1 MFLCTTFY
9 PLDKR
14 YHSFK
19 EPGRLGVIERVSEM
33 ISEKES
39 YEEIV
44 TGSIYNETTIT
55 DQIHTKWAG
64 KTVHFAR
71 ETDSTNLWIKR
82 LAKEGAPEGTLAL
95 AEFQSAG
102 RGRLG
107 RSWEVPE
114 GTSVMMSILL
124 RPKFEPQYAP
134 TLTLV
139 MGMAVAKAVK
149 KLGFDVSIKW
159 PNDVVVSH
167 KKICG
172 ILTEMGV
179 RDGKIDYAVIGVGI
193 NVNIREFPDEMADKA
208 TSLYLESG
216 RKFDRS
222 QIPGLVMEAFEE
234 YYEKFAATCDLSG
247 LKEEY
252 ESILANYNQPV
263 RVLAKEPY
271 EGVARGITDGGEL
284 LVEKTDGTIVAVSAG
299 EVSVR
304 GLYSYV

>member
-1 MFLCTTFY
+1 
-9 PLDKR
+9 
-14 YHSFK
+14 
-19 EPGRLGVIERVSEM
+19 M

-44 TGSIYNETTIT
+44 TGGIYNETTIT

-134 TLTLV
+134 MLTLV

-193 NVNIREFPDEMADKA
+193 NVNIREFPEEMADKA

-216 RKFDRS
+216 KEFDRS

>member
-1 MFLCTTFY
+1 
-9 PLDKR
+9 
-14 YHSFK
+14 
-19 EPGRLGVIERVSEM
+19 M

-44 TGSIYNETTIT
+44 TGSIYNETTIA

-71 ETDSTNLWIKR
+71 KTDSTNLWIKR

-149 KLGFDVSIKW
+149 SLGFDVSIKW

-193 NVNIREFPDEMADKA
+193 NVNIKEFPEEMADKA

-216 RKFDRS
+216 KEFDRS

-234 YYEKFAATCDLSG
+234 YYEKFAAACDLSG

>member
-1 MFLCTTFY
+1 
-9 PLDKR
+9 
-14 YHSFK
+14 
-19 EPGRLGVIERVSEM
+19 M

-44 TGSIYNETTIT
+44 TGSIYNETTIA

-193 NVNIREFPDEMADKA
+193 NVNIREFSEEMADKA

-216 RKFDRS
+216 REFDRS

>member
-1 MFLCTTFY
+1 
-9 PLDKR
+9 
-14 YHSFK
+14 
-19 EPGRLGVIERVSEM
+19 M
-33 ISEKES
+33 ISGKELR
-39 YEEIV
+39 EGAAD
-44 TGSIYNETTIT
+44 GSAYNEHTISNEM
-55 DQIHTKWAG
+55 HTKWAG

-82 LAKEGAPEGTLAL
+82 LAKEGAPEGTLAV

-124 RPKFEPQYAP
+124 RPEFEPQYAP

-149 KLGFDVSIKW
+149 NLGFDVSIKW

-193 NVNIREFPDEMADKA
+193 NVNIREFPEEMADKA
-208 TSLYLESG
+208 TSLYLEAG
-216 RKFDRS
+216 QEFDRS
-222 QIPGLVMEAFEE
+222 RIPGLVMEAFEE

-247 LKEEY
+247 LKDEY

-271 EGVARGITDGGEL
+271 EGIARGITDGGEL
-284 LVEKTDGTIVAVSAG
+284 LVEKADGTMAIVSAG

>member
-1 MFLCTTFY
+1 M
-9 PLDKR
+9 
-14 YHSFK
+14 YHLFK

-39 YEEIV
+39 YEEIG
-44 TGSIYNETTIT
+44 TGSIYNETTIA

-71 ETDSTNLWIKR
+71 EIDSTNLWIKR

-149 KLGFDVSIKW
+149 SLGFDVSIKW

-193 NVNIREFPDEMADKA
+193 NVNIKEFPEEMVDKA

-216 RKFDRS
+216 KEFDRS

-234 YYEKFAATCDLSG
+234 YYEKFAAACDLSG

>member
-1 MFLCTTFY
+1 M
-9 PLDKR
+9 
-14 YHSFK
+14 YHLFK

-39 YEEIV
+39 YEEIG
-44 TGSIYNETTIT
+44 TGSIYNETTIA

-82 LAKEGAPEGTLAL
+82 LAKEGASEGTLAL

-149 KLGFDVSIKW
+149 NLGFDVSIKW

-193 NVNIREFPDEMADKA
+193 NVNIREFPEEMADKA

-216 RKFDRS
+216 KEFDRS

-234 YYEKFAATCDLSG
+234 YYEKFAAACDLSG
-247 LKEEY
+247 LKEDY

>member
-1 MFLCTTFY
+1 
-9 PLDKR
+9 
-14 YHSFK
+14 
-19 EPGRLGVIERVSEM
+19 M

-44 TGSIYNETTIT
+44 TDGIYNETTIA

-82 LAKEGAPEGTLAL
+82 LAKEGASEGTLAL

-149 KLGFDVSIKW
+149 NLGFDVSIKW

-193 NVNIREFPDEMADKA
+193 NVNIKEFPEEMADKA

-216 RKFDRS
+216 REFDRS
-222 QIPGLVMEAFEE
+222 QIPGLVMEAFEK

-284 LVEKTDGTIVAVSAG
+284 LVEKTDGMIVAVSAG

>member
-1 MFLCTTFY
+1 
-9 PLDKR
+9 
-14 YHSFK
+14 
-19 EPGRLGVIERVSEM
+19 M

-44 TGSIYNETTIT
+44 TGSIYNETTIA

-71 ETDSTNLWIKR
+71 ETNSTNLWIKR
-82 LAKEGAPEGTLAL
+82 LAKEGASEGTLAL

-149 KLGFDVSIKW
+149 SLGFDVSIKW

-193 NVNIREFPDEMADKA
+193 NVNIKEFPEEMVDKA

-216 RKFDRS
+216 KEFDRS
-222 QIPGLVMEAFEE
+222 QIPGLVMEAFEK

>member
-1 MFLCTTFY
+1 
-9 PLDKR
+9 
-14 YHSFK
+14 
-19 EPGRLGVIERVSEM
+19 M

-44 TGSIYNETTIT
+44 TDGIYNETTIA
-55 DQIHTKWAG
+55 DKIHTKWAG

-82 LAKEGAPEGTLAL
+82 LAKEGASEGTLAL

-149 KLGFDVSIKW
+149 NLGFDVSIKW

-193 NVNIREFPDEMADKA
+193 NVNIKEFPEEMADKA

-216 RKFDRS
+216 REFDRS
-222 QIPGLVMEAFEE
+222 QIPGLVMEAFEK

>member
-1 MFLCTTFY
+1 
-9 PLDKR
+9 
-14 YHSFK
+14 
-19 EPGRLGVIERVSEM
+19 M

-44 TGSIYNETTIT
+44 TDGIYNETTIA

-82 LAKEGAPEGTLAL
+82 LAKEGASEGTLAL

-149 KLGFDVSIKW
+149 SLGFDVSIKW

-193 NVNIREFPDEMADKA
+193 NVNIKEFPEEMVDKA

-216 RKFDRS
+216 KEFDRS

>member
-1 MFLCTTFY
+1 
-9 PLDKR
+9 
-14 YHSFK
+14 
-19 EPGRLGVIERVSEM
+19 M

-44 TGSIYNETTIT
+44 TDGIYNETTIA

-149 KLGFDVSIKW
+149 NLGFDVSIKW

-193 NVNIREFPDEMADKA
+193 NVNIREFPEEMADKA

-216 RKFDRS
+216 REFDRS

-252 ESILANYNQPV
+252 ESILANYDQPV

>member
-1 MFLCTTFY
+1 M
-9 PLDKR
+9 
-14 YHSFK
+14 
-19 EPGRLGVIERVSEM
+19 
-33 ISEKES
+33 KES

-44 TGSIYNETTIT
+44 TDGIYNETTIA

-82 LAKEGAPEGTLAL
+82 LAKEGASEGTLAL

-149 KLGFDVSIKW
+149 NLGFDVSIKW

-193 NVNIREFPDEMADKA
+193 NVNIREFPEEMADKA

-216 RKFDRS
+216 KEFDRS
-222 QIPGLVMEAFEE
+222 QIPGLVMEAFEK

>member
-1 MFLCTTFY
+1 
-9 PLDKR
+9 
-14 YHSFK
+14 
-19 EPGRLGVIERVSEM
+19 M

-39 YEEIV
+39 YEEIG
-44 TGSIYNETTIT
+44 TGSIYNETTIA

-82 LAKEGAPEGTLAL
+82 LAKEGASEGTLAL

-149 KLGFDVSIKW
+149 SLGFDVSIKW

-193 NVNIREFPDEMADKA
+193 NVNIREFPEEMADKA

-216 RKFDRS
+216 KEFDRS

-284 LVEKTDGTIVAVSAG
+284 LVEKTDGTIATVSAG

>member
-1 MFLCTTFY
+1 
-9 PLDKR
+9 
-14 YHSFK
+14 
-19 EPGRLGVIERVSEM
+19 M

-44 TGSIYNETTIT
+44 TDGIYNETTIA
-55 DQIHTKWAG
+55 DQIHTKWVG

-82 LAKEGAPEGTLAL
+82 LAKEGASEGTLAL

-149 KLGFDVSIKW
+149 SLGFDVSIKW

-193 NVNIREFPDEMADKA
+193 NVNIKEFPEEMADKA

-216 RKFDRS
+216 KEFDRS

>member
-1 MFLCTTFY
+1 
-9 PLDKR
+9 
-14 YHSFK
+14 
-19 EPGRLGVIERVSEM
+19 M

-44 TGSIYNETTIT
+44 TDGIYNETTIA

-82 LAKEGAPEGTLAL
+82 LAKEGASEGTLAL

-149 KLGFDVSIKW
+149 NLGFDVSIKW

-193 NVNIREFPDEMADKA
+193 NVNIKEFPEEMADKA

-216 RKFDRS
+216 KEFDRS

-234 YYEKFAATCDLSG
+234 YYEKFAAACDLSG

>member
-1 MFLCTTFY
+1 
-9 PLDKR
+9 
-14 YHSFK
+14 
-19 EPGRLGVIERVSEM
+19 M

-44 TGSIYNETTIT
+44 TDGIYNETTIA

-82 LAKEGAPEGTLAL
+82 LAKEGASEGTLAL

-149 KLGFDVSIKW
+149 NLGFDVSIKW

-193 NVNIREFPDEMADKA
+193 NVNIKEFPEEMADKA

-216 RKFDRS
+216 KEFDRS
-222 QIPGLVMEAFEE
+222 QIPGLVMEAFEK

-252 ESILANYNQPV
+252 ESILANYDQPV

>member
-1 MFLCTTFY
+1 M
-9 PLDKR
+9 
-14 YHSFK
+14 
-19 EPGRLGVIERVSEM
+19 
-33 ISEKES
+33 SEKES

-44 TGSIYNETTIT
+44 TDGIYNETTIA
-55 DQIHTKWAG
+55 DQTHTKLAG

-149 KLGFDVSIKW
+149 NLGFDVSIKW

-193 NVNIREFPDEMADKA
+193 NVNIKEFPEEMADKA

-216 RKFDRS
+216 KEFDRS

>member
-1 MFLCTTFY
+1 
-9 PLDKR
+9 
-14 YHSFK
+14 
-19 EPGRLGVIERVSEM
+19 M

-44 TGSIYNETTIT
+44 TGSIYNETTIA

-71 ETDSTNLWIKR
+71 EIDSTNLWIKR
-82 LAKEGAPEGTLAL
+82 LAKEGASEGTLAL

-149 KLGFDVSIKW
+149 NLGFDVSIKW

-193 NVNIREFPDEMADKA
+193 NVNIKEFPEEMADKA

-216 RKFDRS
+216 KEFDRS

-284 LVEKTDGTIVAVSAG
+284 LVEKTDGMIVAVSAG

>member
-1 MFLCTTFY
+1 
-9 PLDKR
+9 
-14 YHSFK
+14 
-19 EPGRLGVIERVSEM
+19 M

-44 TGSIYNETTIT
+44 TGSIYNETTIA

-71 ETDSTNLWIKR
+71 KTDSTNLWIKR

-134 TLTLV
+134 MLTLV

-193 NVNIREFPDEMADKA
+193 NVNIREFPEEMADKA

-216 RKFDRS
+216 REFDRS

-252 ESILANYNQPV
+252 ESILANYDQPV

>member
-1 MFLCTTFY
+1 
-9 PLDKR
+9 
-14 YHSFK
+14 
-19 EPGRLGVIERVSEM
+19 M

-44 TGSIYNETTIT
+44 TDGIYNETTIA

-82 LAKEGAPEGTLAL
+82 LAKEGASEGTLAL

-149 KLGFDVSIKW
+149 SLGFDVSIKW

-193 NVNIREFPDEMADKA
+193 NVNIKEFPEEMADKA

-216 RKFDRS
+216 KEFDRS

-234 YYEKFAATCDLSG
+234 YYEKFAAACDLSG

-284 LVEKTDGTIVAVSAG
+284 LVEKTDGTIATVSAG

>member
-1 MFLCTTFY
+1 
-9 PLDKR
+9 
-14 YHSFK
+14 
-19 EPGRLGVIERVSEM
+19 M

-44 TGSIYNETTIT
+44 TDGIYNETTIA

-82 LAKEGAPEGTLAL
+82 LAKEGASEGTLAL

-149 KLGFDVSIKW
+149 SLGFDVSIKW

-193 NVNIREFPDEMADKA
+193 NVNIREFPEEMADKA

-216 RKFDRS
+216 REFDRS
-222 QIPGLVMEAFEE
+222 QIPGLVMEAFEK

>member
-1 MFLCTTFY
+1 
-9 PLDKR
+9 
-14 YHSFK
+14 
-19 EPGRLGVIERVSEM
+19 M

-44 TGSIYNETTIT
+44 TDGIYNETTIA

-134 TLTLV
+134 MLTLV

-193 NVNIREFPDEMADKA
+193 NVNIREFPEEMADKA

-216 RKFDRS
+216 KEFDRS

>member
-1 MFLCTTFY
+1 M
-9 PLDKR
+9 
-14 YHSFK
+14 YHLFK

-39 YEEIV
+39 YEEIG
-44 TGSIYNETTIT
+44 TGSIYNETTIA

-82 LAKEGAPEGTLAL
+82 LAKEGASEGTLAL

-149 KLGFDVSIKW
+149 SLGFDVSIKW

-193 NVNIREFPDEMADKA
+193 NVNIKEFPEEMADKA

-216 RKFDRS
+216 KEFDRS

-234 YYEKFAATCDLSG
+234 YYEKFAAACDLSG